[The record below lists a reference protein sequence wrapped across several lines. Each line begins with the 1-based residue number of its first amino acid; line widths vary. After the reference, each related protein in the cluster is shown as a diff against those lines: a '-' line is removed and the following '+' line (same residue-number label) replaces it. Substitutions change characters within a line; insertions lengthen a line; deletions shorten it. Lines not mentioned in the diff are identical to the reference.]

1 MLFIGTEK
9 YPEVDGYQQF
19 ISAHG
24 GRSNAYTSSDHTNY
38 FFDVQPAHFEA
49 AMDRFAQFFIS
60 PLLDPAY
67 VDREKNAV
75 HSEYQL
81 QIKDDGW
88 RSGAVIKTAMDPEY
102 VGSRVL
108 HRLAGHPG

>member
-1 MLFIGTEK
+1 MVVAWEGIARDFREK
-9 YPEVDGYQQF
+9 YPQVDGYQQF

-24 GRSNAYTSSDHTNY
+24 GQSNAYTSSDHTNY

-75 HSEYQL
+75 E
-81 QIKDDGW
+81 
-88 RSGAVIKTAMDPEY
+88 AENM
-102 VGSRVL
+102 
-108 HRLAGHPG
+108 AGVK